1 MDALKQ
7 KNQKLVLKAL
17 KYNNLYDI
25 NNDLRDKAND
35 DGDDKLYKKYD
46 RLCQKY
52 FDIFVETI
60 DELPLYETK
69 RIQKFLNY

>member
-1 MDALKQ
+1 MNALKQ

-25 NNDLRDKAND
+25 NNDLRDKASD
-35 DGDDKLYKKYD
+35 EGEDKLYKKYD
-46 RLCQKY
+46 KLCQKY

-60 DELPLYETK
+60 DELPLYEVK
-69 RIQKFLNY
+69 RIEKFINN